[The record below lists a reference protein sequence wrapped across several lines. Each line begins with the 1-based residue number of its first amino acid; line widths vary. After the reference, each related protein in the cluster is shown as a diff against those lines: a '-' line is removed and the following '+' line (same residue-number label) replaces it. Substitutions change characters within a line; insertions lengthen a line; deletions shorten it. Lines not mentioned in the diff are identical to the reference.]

1 MKVITILLLFVYQ
14 TTLIGQGITTD
25 TIWKI
30 TDKVSIKAPKNIKR
44 NELYYCGP
52 GCGGYDSTTAVLRY
66 YQPKWE
72 DSLARI
78 SVLVIYSSE
87 TLDLMKYVQEIEQ
100 DSTLSI
106 TKQCTLVALELENY
120 HISSDRPGSLDHIC
134 SDFSPTKFVK
144 INNKYYYIES
154 KRNELEIFEYSRSV
168 LGIKF
173 NQISRRYQ
181 CSWERYLLV
190 DSIIYYF
197 IVSAHEKVKPRNW
210 KKKLEQIKPIFY
222 NLMNS
227 IIIKDDDE
235 TIDKEKEK

>member
-1 MKVITILLLFVYQ
+1 MKVTIILFFVCQTILIAQSLEP
-14 TTLIGQGITTD
+14 D

-30 TDKVSIKAPKNIKR
+30 TDKVFIKAPKTIER
-44 NELYYCGP
+44 NKHYYRGP
-52 GCGGYDSTTAVLRY
+52 NWSTYDSTTSVLTY
-66 YQPKWE
+66 YEPNWE
-72 DSLARI
+72 DRLARI

-120 HISSDRPGSLDHIC
+120 HISSDRPGSLDHIF

-144 INNKYYYIES
+144 INNKYYFIDS
-154 KRNELEIFEYSRSV
+154 KRNELEIFEYSRKI

-190 DSIIYYF
+190 DSIVYYF
-197 IVSAHEKVKPRNW
+197 IVSAHEKVKPKQW
-210 KKKLEQIKPIFY
+210 KKKSEQIKPIFY

-235 TIDKEKEK
+235 E